1 MKNKEF
7 LSVKQLADLL
17 GISRVAVFYKIKSG
31 MIKAEKVGKTY
42 IIPRMQLK
50 GVLLASSDENL
61 KKEVEKG
68 VKKVVAEYG
77 ETLKMLG
84 KE

>member
-1 MKNKEF
+1 MENKEF

-42 IIPRMQLK
+42 IIPRTQLK
-50 GVLLASSDENL
+50 GGSLAGQDEKL
-61 KKEVEKG
+61 KKEIDKG